1 MNASALLGLA
11 SNMKK
16 FFLTRSK
23 AQGQGIEK
31 FEELLKQCEE
41 CQTNSLN
48 KEKNRTNTV
57 GGPLKGDEKVCTI
70 SLSPSCLKAPHN

>member
-16 FFLTRSK
+16 FLLTRSK

-31 FEELLKQCEE
+31 FEELLKQREE
-41 CQTNSLN
+41 C
-48 KEKNRTNTV
+48 
-57 GGPLKGDEKVCTI
+57 
-70 SLSPSCLKAPHN
+70 